1 MTRVSSTAMNGTGRL
16 LAGLWVVL
24 ALAGCATTSVKSTEF
39 VPIVQGEAP
48 QEEELLLDV
57 GVNVFNPGLDEVDED
72 ELDRTNLE
80 IRRAE
85 SRYAPWVMADTLQRS
100 GNWGVVRVL
109 PSDTSTMDVYVEGT
123 LLLSNGEGMA
133 MAVTVTDATG
143 RQWYSR
149 MYEEHISQ
157 FAYDRTQRQAN
168 DPFQVIYNNIVNDLL
183 EYRQENLSANEIR
196 NIRNVA
202 ELQFAADFAPE
213 VFGDFL
219 RTDED
224 GITEIVRMPA
234 DNDPMMERM
243 RNIRERDHLFVDTV
257 QDYYA
262 TYARQMRGPY
272 DAWREQSYHETM
284 ALEEAE
290 QSARR
295 RFLAGAAA
303 IVGGI
308 ASATSSNA
316 AVRTGGIVGVG
327 AGAYLVRSGFERSAE
342 AEMHIAALQE
352 MGQSLES
359 EVAPRLIDL
368 ENRTI
373 RLTGTVEE
381 QYEQWREILVEMYET
396 ETGMP
401 VESDRTDNEE

>member
-1 MTRVSSTAMNGTGRL
+1 MKMLQRFSIGL
-16 LAGLWVVL
+16 LALFWL
-24 ALAGCATTSVKSTEF
+24 AACSTTSVKSTEF
-39 VPIVQGEAP
+39 VPMVQGEAP
-48 QEEELLLDV
+48 EQEELLMDV
-57 GVNVFNPGLDEVDED
+57 GVMVFDPGIDEVDED
-72 ELDRTNLE
+72 EMDRTNLE

-85 SRYAPWVMADTLQRS
+85 SRYAPWLMADSLQRS

-109 PSDTSTMDVYVEGT
+109 PSDTSTMDVYVDGT
-123 LLLSNGEGMA
+123 LLLSDGEGMVV
-133 MAVTVTDATG
+133 AVTVTDATG
-143 RQWYSR
+143 REWYSR
-149 MYEEHISQ
+149 VYEEHVSQ
-157 FAYDRTQRQAN
+157 FAYDRTQRQSH
-168 DPFQVIYNNIVNDLL
+168 DPFQALYNRIANDLV
-183 EYRQENLSANEIR
+183 EYRKENVSADEIH
-196 NIRNVA
+196 NIRTVA
-202 ELQFAADFAPE
+202 ELDFASDFAPE
-213 VFGDFL
+213 VFGDYL
-219 RTDED
+219 RTNED
-224 GITEIVRMPA
+224 GVTEVVRLPA
-234 DNDPMMERM
+234 ENDPMMERI

-262 TYARQMRGPY
+262 TYARQMRTPY
-272 DAWREQSYHETM
+272 DAWREESYHATM

-290 QSARR
+290 RSARR
-295 RFLAGAAA
+295 RFIAGAAA

-327 AGAYLVRSGFERSAE
+327 AGAYLVRSGFERSSE
-342 AEMHIAALQE
+342 AEMHIATLQE

-381 QYEQWREILVEMYET
+381 QYEQWRDILVEMYET

-401 VESDRTDNEE
+401 VSSTE